1 MQLSTKFQLY
11 CGGKNL
17 HIKTNIVK
25 KQKYLSNEN
34 LTKLPTLLGVTGP
47 ISDLGPKININT

>member
-34 LTKLPTLLGVTGP
+34 LTKLPTFLGGTGL
-47 ISDLGPKININT
+47 IAVLGPKIKH